1 MGFHQGWTSN
11 AGRPRRRIPTIH
23 SHCCCRRQYRQCL
36 HRPVIAAAIVVAIG
50 SVLGAIRRLNQ
61 TGKHRWEGVSLL
73 LVMLAMTIACFAA
86 ARWLSTLDFWQ
97 TLGPLL
103 LFLGLLAL
111 LNAPVDWFSLG
122 LTRALLRRGLELGGW
137 WPYTLAIVDAALAA
151 MLVWA
156 LAIFMV
162 IGVQTFDSLAIAGGG
177 NPVLPLA
184 AIFNGTAVNPAP
196 PNGIS
201 SNPTAPEYWWIYA
214 LLLSTMIPS
223 LVDLA
228 IGGTSLWRGV
238 PGFPKLLLR
247 FILPLVMYPNSS
259 AVGSLL
265 S

>member
-1 MGFHQGWTSN
+1 
-11 AGRPRRRIPTIH
+11 
-23 SHCCCRRQYRQCL
+23 
-36 HRPVIAAAIVVAIG
+36 
-50 SVLGAIRRLNQ
+50 
-61 TGKHRWEGVSLL
+61 
-73 LVMLAMTIACFAA
+73 
-86 ARWLSTLDFWQ
+86 
-97 TLGPLL
+97 

-247 FILPLVMYPNSS
+247 FIPPTGNVPKFERSWIAAVMTAQVLLGTVLGTAAQLFLISGTFCPGSASGCSARPTALPPSTCRRGWGSS
-259 AVGSLL
+259 SGSAC
-265 S
+265 SEGRGR